1 MQAWELTVSL
11 TNVCLWTDVFH
22 GWREI
27 EVHNLKGTRK
37 NLCRTC
43 KAKLAQSKFYN
54 WVSIML
60 KTKNKPVS
68 HFHISAIFIFLTL
81 ICLSAC
87 SKKAEPKHEASNSE
101 KSLCPISRTVYTKT
115 QQEYAK
121 KELDK
126 NGIPY
131 SNESLIVAIGSNDVD
146 TVQDMIKLGI
156 NIEFI
161 DKGSS
166 HTPLTA
172 ALYKNKSEIVRL
184 LVDNGASVN
193 TKDGGG
199 AVPFILAI
207 AMNDNDLAME
217 LINKCARVNIY
228 DSSSNALFTAI
239 EKQKSDIVRLLIQKG
254 ADVNKVGGFGIK
266 PIYRAAAFNSL
277 EIVKLLVEGGADIQ
291 TAKENGW
298 TPLIIAIQEK
308 QYEIAKYLIEH
319 GANLTSVTKEG
330 FTALNSA
337 KSLER
342 QDVVDMLTS
351 KGVTN

>member
-1 MQAWELTVSL
+1 
-11 TNVCLWTDVFH
+11 
-22 GWREI
+22 
-27 EVHNLKGTRK
+27 
-37 NLCRTC
+37 
-43 KAKLAQSKFYN
+43 
-54 WVSIML
+54 ML
-60 KTKNKPVS
+60 RTKNKPVN
-68 HFHISAIFIFLTL
+68 HFHISTIFIFLIFL
-81 ICLSAC
+81 CISGC
-87 SKKAEPKHEASNSE
+87 SKKVQSNHEPSNSD
-101 KSLCPISRTVYTKT
+101 KSSCPISRTTYTKT
-115 QQEYAK
+115 EQEYAK

-131 SNESLIVAIGSNDVD
+131 SNESLIVAIQSNDVD
-146 TVQDMIKLGI
+146 TVQDMIKLGM
-156 NIEFI
+156 NIEFF

-172 ALYKNKSEIVRL
+172 ALYQNKSEIVRL
-184 LVDNGASVN
+184 LVNNGASVN

-199 AVPFILAI
+199 SVPFILAI
-207 AMNDNDLAME
+207 GMDDNDLAME
-217 LINKCARVNIY
+217 LINKCASVNIY
-228 DSSSNALFTAI
+228 DSTSNALFTAI
-239 EKQKSDIVRLLIQKG
+239 QKQKPDIVRLLIQKG

-266 PIYRAAAFNSL
+266 PIYRAAEFNSL
-277 EIVKLLVEGGADIQ
+277 EIVKLLVENGADIQ

-319 GANLTSVTKEG
+319 GVNLTSTTKDG

-342 QDVVDMLTS
+342 QDIIDMLVS